1 MSQPLRRADGSRVSY
16 PHSDRDTKS
25 NRLAELE
32 FSPIATAFRPP
43 SVATACLRPG
53 SAAAACAG
61 ERRYERG
68 ELIAPK
74 HLGTSSA
81 TQGRVILSSISES
94 MRYLISALD
103 DLGEMFIGRRIA
115 PIDMA
120 NQDALARA
128 AGVPVCALLGQHR
141 VCAGVQQQWPLVEI
155 SDGLAS
161 EAVGW
166 SECGGGRR
174 LGRRSQAP
182 IQIADA
188 QHIAFVLAP
197 VRRIGNVPSETI
209 LGL

>member
-1 MSQPLRRADGSRVSY
+1 
-16 PHSDRDTKS
+16 
-25 NRLAELE
+25 
-32 FSPIATAFRPP
+32 
-43 SVATACLRPG
+43 
-53 SAAAACAG
+53 
-61 ERRYERG
+61 
-68 ELIAPK
+68 
-74 HLGTSSA
+74 
-81 TQGRVILSSISES
+81 

-128 AGVPVCALLGQHR
+128 AGVPVCALLGRHR
-141 VCAGVQQQWPLVEI
+141 ACAGVQQQWPLVEI

-161 EAVGW
+161 EAVGL

-209 LGL
+209 LGLDSAYARTLNESNIFLRRSGRVFRR